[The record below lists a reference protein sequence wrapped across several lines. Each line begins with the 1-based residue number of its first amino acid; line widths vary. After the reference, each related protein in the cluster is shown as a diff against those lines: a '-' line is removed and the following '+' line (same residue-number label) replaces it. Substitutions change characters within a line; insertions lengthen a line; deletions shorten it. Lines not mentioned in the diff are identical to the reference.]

1 MVRPAGPRI
10 LVSACRLGQPV
21 RYDGGHTALSDPRLD
36 AWAAAGR
43 LVPFCPEVAAGA
55 PAPRP
60 PTEIL
65 GPGGGE
71 GVLDGT
77 AHIREADGTDRTAL
91 HRRGAEMALTL
102 ARREGCAFALLQ
114 DRSPTCGVTT
124 IYDGT
129 HSGRRQPGQGVAAA
143 LLTRHGIRVFSDL
156 DALAEA
162 VAQAEALTPEVSPA
176 AD

>member
-1 MVRPAGPRI
+1 MAPPRPLPRI

-21 RYDGGHTALSDPRLD
+21 RYDGGHTRLSDPRLD
-36 AWAAAGR
+36 AWAAEGR

-65 GPGGGE
+65 GSGGGA
-71 GVLDGT
+71 GVLAGT
-77 AHIREADGTDRTAL
+77 ARVVQANGADLTDL
-91 HRRGAEMALTL
+91 HVRGAHLALEL
-102 ARREGCAFALLQ
+102 ARREGCRFALLQ
-114 DRSPTCGVTT
+114 DRSPTCGVTI

-129 HSGRRQPGQGVAAA
+129 HEGRRQPGQGVAAA
-143 LLTRHGIRVFSDL
+143 LLAAAGIAVFSDL

-162 VAQAEALTPEVSPA
+162 VARGEG
-176 AD
+176 